1 MFKINKK
8 SLALIFCLALTLF
21 FASCLVVKPVYA
33 ATLSTGPSAG
43 TFTVGSTFDVSVYL
57 NTEGDVIN
65 AIEASLSFPPD
76 KLQLVSPSAGKSVI
90 GVWTVQP
97 SVNNQSGRIDLQGG
111 IPGGIN
117 VSSGLVTTLTFRVKS
132 VGTAVIKFLD
142 NSKALLH
149 DGKGTNDLNDTTNGV
164 YTLVLPP
171 PAGPIVSSE
180 THPDQNLWYKSA
192 NVVLT
197 WADEGEGSEGYSYE
211 VSNEP
216 TSIPDDIV
224 DSKNNSTIYRNLSGG
239 IKYFHIKAL
248 RKGVWGGTTHFA
260 LKVDVNQPADF
271 EPQVIPSKRTVRKQ
285 PIIQFSTTDAE
296 SGIDH
301 FELKLIP
308 LSPDNSKKT
317 VENFQPLF
325 IEVNSPY
332 IPNRLDL
339 GKYDIIVRA
348 YDQAGNYREKTIVLN
363 IVSSAFEFVSGEGVQ
378 LASNVVVPWIWFL
391 PPLLVF
397 IIMLIYLAYRLKR
410 WHSEVEKRR
419 AEKMLPDV
427 VVSQLDELTKYRQKY
442 GKILVLLLIVCSLFI
457 YQTGSVF
464 ALEPV
469 MSPPLITVLSRNIS
483 NEDIFYI
490 GGKTDAAETSV
501 VIHSQNLQSGETLSY
516 EVLSDKKG
524 DWFYRHDTFLNSG
537 EYMLW
542 VQSKIG
548 QELSAP
554 SPQERIIVKTTALQ
568 FGGSRISY
576 EFMYLI
582 LIVMLLLSVLA
593 LVVYVLR
600 HAKHARKKHKLL
612 TEEIRAAEESI
623 KRGFAVIKR
632 DLEAELAI
640 IKEAKLKGSIS
651 YEEKKREEQ
660 LVKDIDDIEQK
671 IGREIWQL
679 ENLENS

>member
-8 SLALIFCLALTLF
+8 SSALIFCLALALF
-21 FASCLVVKPVYA
+21 FASCLVAKPVYA

-197 WADEGEGSEGYSYE
+197 WADEGQGSEGYSYE

-260 LKVDVNQPADF
+260 LKIDMNEPADF

-308 LSPDNSKKT
+308 LSPNNSKKA

-325 IEVNSPY
+325 IEVTSPY
-332 IPNRLDL
+332 IPNLLDL
-339 GKYDIIVRA
+339 GKYDVIVRA
-348 YDQAGNYREKTIVLN
+348 YDQAGNYREKTIALN

-397 IIMLIYLAYRLKR
+397 IIMLIFLAYRLKR

-442 GKILVLLLIVCSLFI
+442 GKILVLFLAICSFFI
-457 YQTGSVF
+457 YKIESVF
-464 ALEPV
+464 ASEPV
-469 MSPPLITVLSRNIS
+469 MPPPLITVLSRNIS

-576 EFMYLI
+576 ELMYFI
-582 LIVMLLLSVLA
+582 LIVMLLLCVFA
-593 LVVYVLR
+593 LIVYILR

-612 TEEIRAAEESI
+612 TEEIRTAEESI

-632 DLEAELAI
+632 DLEAELNV
-640 IKEAKLKGSIS
+640 IKQAKLKGNIS